1 VGVSQKAK
9 GHPSGWPFVCM
20 GTYEVILTAVFHP
33 DSNTWDMW
41 VTQTD
46 ERSQY
51 ELVAFASDVHPAIV
65 KAFHDA
71 RNAIVDRS
79 QF

>member
-1 VGVSQKAK
+1 MA
-9 GHPSGWPFVCM
+9 
-20 GTYEVILTAVFHP
+20 TYEVILTAVFYP

-51 ELVAFASDVHPAIV
+51 ELVAFSADVPVAIV
-65 KAFHDA
+65 NAFHDA
-71 RNAIVDRS
+71 RNAVVRRS